1 MVKVV
6 KINDFSGSDTT
17 ENTIGKFEK
26 VFYKKLLK
34 LEDINK
40 NGYIQMEY
48 DINNKPYLEVTS
60 KDESTILTSN
70 SLVVDSAKVEHLQ
83 LQNEDL
89 YDVINELKM
98 KIDSLEEKVE
108 KLESSDKVVEYDINE
123 DPNDELYLI
132 EFSNPV
138 VGIFGIFTLN
148 DSKRYLFIC
157 YKIDG
162 NISYWKKIFN
172 Y

>member
-34 LEDINK
+34 LD
-40 NGYIQMEY
+40 
-48 DINNKPYLEVTS
+48 DINNKPYLEITS

-89 YDVINELKM
+89 YDVINGLKM

-132 EFSNPV
+132 EFSNPT